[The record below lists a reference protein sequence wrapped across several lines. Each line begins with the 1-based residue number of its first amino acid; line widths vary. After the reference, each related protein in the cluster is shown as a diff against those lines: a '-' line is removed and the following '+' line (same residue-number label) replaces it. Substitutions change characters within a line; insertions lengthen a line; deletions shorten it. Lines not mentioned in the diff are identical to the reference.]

1 MVAIITAPQIDMLR
15 NGNSELME
23 QINGAFVKTIPVFKM
38 GLMNAVNERRQ
49 QLQSQ
54 SASAFE
60 DRMRQFG
67 GASKEAVQL
76 STAMA
81 QQSNTTKTLE
91 EMWDTIVSGIANYQ
105 HLRAEQTVKRQQAEQ
120 QLLTLRS

>member
-1 MVAIITAPQIDMLR
+1 
-15 NGNSELME
+15 
-23 QINGAFVKTIPVFKM
+23 M

-60 DRMRQFG
+60 DRMKQFG
-67 GASKEAVQL
+67 GASNEAVQL

-81 QQSNTTKTLE
+81 QQSSTTQTLE

-105 HLRAEQTVKRQQAEQ
+105 QLRDEQTVKRQQAEQ

>member
-1 MVAIITAPQIDMLR
+1 M
-15 NGNSELME
+15 
-23 QINGAFVKTIPVFKM
+23 
-38 GLMNAVNERRQ
+38 
-49 QLQSQ
+49 
-54 SASAFE
+54 
-60 DRMRQFG
+60 
-67 GASKEAVQL
+67 QL

-81 QQSNTTKTLE
+81 QQSSTTKTLE